1 MTEGMDF
8 SKMEGNVGEMVAVGS
23 ALGTVKTVKPGLEE
37 KQFIIVPEGYAV
49 HEVETEDLLQAPL
62 RNKGTVVLT
71 TVDSFL
77 RFVERELI
85 PASTVC
91 FANLNKGSFYTI
103 FNYAASGTAAG
114 WADRQLYLNL
124 EKTTQWKRWMAKNNV
139 SMDQLSFADF
149 IEANMAD
156 ISSPAAAEIIELTK
170 QLKVHRS
177 AEFSSVVDPKTGF
190 TNLAFSEKVSGETL
204 QGNIE
209 FCGQM
214 VLGLAP
220 FRGSVPY
227 AVNARI
233 RFKLTDN
240 NKLHV
245 YFTLVNADLV
255 EEDAFNHVR
264 TQISEHM
271 ADLNIP
277 IFDV

>member
-1 MTEGMDF
+1 MEDLDFAKVEG
-8 SKMEGNVGEMVAVGS
+8 SVGEMVAVGS
-23 ALGTVKTVKPGLEE
+23 ALGGVKTVKPGWQE
-37 KQFIIVPEGYAV
+37 KQFVIVPEGYTL
-49 HEVETEDLLQAPL
+49 HEVETEGLLPVPW
-62 RNKGTVVLT
+62 RNKGTVIVA

-77 RFVERELI
+77 LFVKREFI
-85 PASTVC
+85 PETTVC
-91 FANLNKGSFYTI
+91 FADLDKGSFYTI
-103 FNYAASGTAAG
+103 FNYAANGTVAG
-114 WADRQLYLNL
+114 WADRRVFLNL
-124 EKTTQWKRWMAKNNV
+124 EKTTSWNRWMGKNNI

-156 ISSPAAAEIIELTK
+156 ISSPPAAEIIELTK

-220 FRGSVPY
+220 FRGSDPY

-264 TQISEHM
+264 RQISASMEEM
-271 ADLNIP
+271 TIP
-277 IFDV
+277 VFDV